1 MKYVVMCCGGF
12 PKLNEKGRVELFD
25 WPSELDES
33 DFLPSVKQA
42 EERVLAFRRDK
53 HYKYED
59 FSVMKIHD
67 FDALMNEDHS
77 ELEEVKCCRG

>member
-12 PKLNEKGRVELFD
+12 PKLNEKGRIELFD
-25 WPSELDES
+25 WLNELDES
-33 DFLPSVKQA
+33 DFLPSIKRA
-42 EERVLAFRRDK
+42 EERILAFRRDK

-67 FDALMNEDHS
+67 FDAFMNEDLS
-77 ELEEVKCCRG
+77 ELEEVKCYRG

>member
-25 WPSELDES
+25 WPNELDEL
-33 DFLPSVKQA
+33 DFLPSINRA

-53 HYKYED
+53 QYKYED
-59 FSVMKIHD
+59 FTIMKIHD
-67 FDALMNEDHS
+67 FDAIMSGDLS
-77 ELEEVKCCRG
+77 ELEEAKYCRG

>member
-1 MKYVVMCCGGF
+1 MMYVVMCCGGF

-33 DFLPSVKQA
+33 DFLPSVKRA

-53 HYKYED
+53 QYKYED
-59 FSVMKIHD
+59 FTVMKIHD
-67 FDALMNEDHS
+67 FDALMNEDLS

>member
-12 PKLNEKGRVELFD
+12 PKLNEKGRVELCD
-25 WPSELDES
+25 WPNELDEF

-59 FSVMKIHD
+59 FTVMKIHD
-67 FDALMNEDHS
+67 LDAVMNEDLS
-77 ELEEVKCCRG
+77 ELEEVKYCRG